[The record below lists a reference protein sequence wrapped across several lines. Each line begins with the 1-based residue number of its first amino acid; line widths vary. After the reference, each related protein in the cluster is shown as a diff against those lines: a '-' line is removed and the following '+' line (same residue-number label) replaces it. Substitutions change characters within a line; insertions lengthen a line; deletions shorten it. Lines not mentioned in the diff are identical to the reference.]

1 MRIWE
6 FTLIIEGVDA
16 QGSETLDAL
25 FEAGCDDALVG
36 RTNDIQ
42 HIDFSREAQS
52 LTDAVLSAVSDV
64 ESVSGLAV
72 VQLEDGDLVSMA
84 EIAERTGRTRESVR
98 LLVAGERGPGGFPS
112 PVSDVQRPNRL
123 WRWTEV
129 ERWMQNAFGDGDAQP
144 SNDEIMLSALAAAI
158 AARHHCRRLD
168 PSQRERVR
176 SLFAA

>member
-1 MRIWE
+1 MLIWE

-16 QGSETLDAL
+16 QGDGTLDAL

-42 HIDFSREAQS
+42 HIDFSREARS
-52 LTDAVLSAVSDV
+52 LADAVLSAVSDV

-72 VQLEDGDLVSMA
+72 VRLEDGDLVSMA
-84 EIAERTGRTRESVR
+84 EIAERAGRTRESVR
-98 LLVAGERGPGGFPS
+98 LLVAGERGPGGFPP
-112 PVSDVQRPNRL
+112 PVNDPLRPNRL

-129 ERWMQNAFGDGDAQP
+129 NRWMQYAFGDGDGQR
-144 SNDEIMLSALAAAI
+144 SSDEIMLSALAAVI
-158 AARHHCRRLD
+158 AARHHCRGLD